1 MNQEGRLRMSY
12 ERNCLRNL
20 RITWF
25 FELLAVLWLVWTV
38 EPGLSQVAS
47 NQIPEQNPRARYLVS
62 KNQLLTP
69 EKALK
74 EADRARQDL
83 LRGRQESARK
93 EIQRALDIF
102 PDCAVALTLQ
112 GILSAHDK
120 QYAEA
125 ARAFQRS
132 IEEDPTLGAAY
143 LGLGDVYTTQGR
155 FQEALIPLDRAS
167 ALLPGSWVTY
177 FETALAHLG
186 LGEST
191 AVLKETAYA
200 ERFAGAD
207 GLKRSGA
214 AYLRGVAYLQLNDL
228 SAAKESLQEAV
239 KRSPKS
245 IYATLAE
252 KRLDKLN
259 PPADRIR

>member
-1 MNQEGRLRMSY
+1 MSY
-12 ERNCLRNL
+12 ERNCLRDL

-38 EPGLSQVAS
+38 EPGLSQVVP
-47 NQIPEQNPRARYLVS
+47 NQIPEQNPHAKYLVS

-74 EADRARQDL
+74 AADRARQDL
-83 LRGRQESARK
+83 LHGRQESARK
-93 EIQRALDIF
+93 EVQRALDIY

-125 ARAFQRS
+125 AHSFQRS

-143 LGLGDVYTTQGR
+143 LGLGDVYTNQGR
-155 FQEALIPLDRAS
+155 FREALVPLDRAS
-167 ALLPGSWVTY
+167 ALLPNSWVTY
-177 FETALAHLG
+177 FETAMAHLG

-191 AVLKETAYA
+191 AGLKQIAYA
-200 ERFAGAD
+200 ERLAGAD
-207 GLKRSGA
+207 ELKRAGV
-214 AYLRGVAYLQLNDL
+214 AYLRGVAYMQLNDL
-228 SAAKESLQEAV
+228 SAAKQSLQEAI
-239 KRSPKS
+239 KRSPKGV
-245 IYATLAE
+245 YATLAE
-252 KRLDKLN
+252 KRLDKLS
-259 PPADRIR
+259 PSADPSR